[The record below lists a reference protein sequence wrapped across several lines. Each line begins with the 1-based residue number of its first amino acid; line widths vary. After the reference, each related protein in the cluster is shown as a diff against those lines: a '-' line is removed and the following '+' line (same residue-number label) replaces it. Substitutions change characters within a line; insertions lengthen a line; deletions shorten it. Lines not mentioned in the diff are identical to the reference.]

1 MKQQISIISKMVNER
16 KIGLVVVTN
25 HNYGS
30 ILQSFALQQAIRS
43 IGCSTEIVNYQEE
56 KKAKIKRLQN
66 FEYAISRV
74 KIIYKQIMMRLV
86 HPEQKRLLNE
96 RTYAFRD
103 FIDGN
108 FYFSKKC
115 VKMASLTELATT
127 YNVVMVGSDQVWHP
141 MNLRM
146 NFFTLNFVPDGVKK
160 GAYAP
165 SFGVSIIPDPYRK
178 PYAEY
183 INRIEYVSCRERAGV
198 KLIKELTGREVPM
211 VCDPTLL
218 LTAQDW
224 DKFLS
229 DKIKIKEKY
238 VFCYFIGNNPNQR
251 EVVKEYAK
259 VNGLKVVAL
268 LHIDEYIASDENYAD
283 YTPYNVGPAEFLYL
297 VKNAECVMTD
307 SFHASVFSLQFHR
320 NFYTFN
326 RFENGNGNSTTSR
339 IDSLLST
346 ANVMDRKVKNGASI
360 SDLPKTV
367 IDYKDIDERLKQF
380 RASSEAYLK
389 TIVG

>member
-1 MKQQISIISKMVNER
+1 MNKR
-16 KIGLVVVTN
+16 KFIGLVSVTN

-30 ILQSFALQQAIRS
+30 ILQTFALQTAVRN
-43 IGCSTEIVNYQEE
+43 IGCDTQVIKYTEGKY
-56 KKAKIKRLQN
+56 AKMGRFRN
-66 FEYAISRV
+66 SEYAISRL
-74 KIIYKQIMMRLV
+74 KMIYKKLV
-86 HPEQKRLLNE
+86 MNVLCPKQKHMLGE
-96 RTYAFRD
+96 RALAFRE
-103 FIDGN
+103 FIDKELS
-108 FYFSKKC
+108 FSKLYTSLSALG
-115 VKMASLTELATT
+115 VASKNYDAVLL
-127 YNVVMVGSDQVWHP
+127 GSDQVWHP

-160 GAYAP
+160 GTYAP
-165 SFGVSIIPDPYRK
+165 SFGVSSIPESYRK
-178 PYAEY
+178 PYTDY
-183 INRIEYVSCRERAGV
+183 INRIEYVSCREMAGV

-224 DKFLS
+224 DKCLS
-229 DKIKIKEKY
+229 NKVKIKEKY

-259 VNGLKVVAL
+259 LHGLKVVAL

-326 RFENGNGNSTTSR
+326 RFENGDGNSTTSR

-346 ANVMDRKVKNGASI
+346 ANVMDRKVKNGASV
-360 SDLPKTV
+360 SDLVNTV
-367 IDYKDIDERLKQF
+367 IDYKDVDERLKQF

-389 TIVG
+389 SIVG

>member
-1 MKQQISIISKMVNER
+1 MNNR
-16 KIGLVVVTN
+16 KFIGLVSVTN

-30 ILQSFALQQAIRS
+30 ILQTFALQTAVRNM
-43 IGCSTEIVNYQEE
+43 GCDTQIIKYSEGNS
-56 KKAKIKRLQN
+56 AKIWRFRN
-66 FEYAISRV
+66 SEYAINRL
-74 KIIYKQIMMRLV
+74 KMIYKQLAMRLLYPK
-86 HPEQKRLLNE
+86 HKHLLGE
-96 RTYAFRD
+96 RALAFRE
-103 FIDGN
+103 FIDKELS
-108 FYFSKKC
+108 FSK
-115 VKMASLTELATT
+115 VYTSLSALGVASKNYDAVLL
-127 YNVVMVGSDQVWHP
+127 GSDQVWHP
-141 MNLRM
+141 MNLLM
-146 NFFTLNFVPDGVKK
+146 NYFTLNFVPDGVKT

-165 SFGVSIIPDPYRK
+165 SFGVSSISESYRK
-178 PYAEY
+178 PYTDY
-183 INRIEYVSCRERAGV
+183 INRIEYVSCREMAGV

-224 DKFLS
+224 DKCLS
-229 DKIKIKEKY
+229 NKVKIKEKY

-259 VNGLKVVAL
+259 LHGLKVVAL

-297 VKNAECVMTD
+297 LKNAECVMTD

-339 IDSLLST
+339 IDSLLRT
-346 ANVMDRKVKNGASI
+346 ANVMDRKVKNGANV
-360 SDLPKTV
+360 SDLVNTT
-367 IDYKDIDERLKQF
+367 IDYKDVDERLKHF

>member
-96 RTYAFRD
+96 RTNAFRD

-127 YNVVMVGSDQVWHP
+127 YDVVLLGSDQVWHP
-141 MNLRM
+141 LNYLM
-146 NFFTLNFVPDGVKK
+146 NFFTLNFVPDEVKK

-165 SFGVSIIPDPYRK
+165 SFGVSCIPDAYK
-178 PYAEY
+178 KAYSDY
-183 INRIEYVSCRERAGV
+183 ISRIDHVSCREMAGV
-198 KLIKELTGREVPM
+198 KLIKELTGRDVPM

-218 LTAQDW
+218 LTAKDW
-224 DKFLS
+224 ESCLS
-229 DKIKIKEKY
+229 DRVKINEKY
-238 VFCYFIGNNPNQR
+238 VFCYFIGDNPNQR

-259 VNGLKVVAL
+259 EHGLKIVAL

-297 VKNAECVMTD
+297 VKNADCVMTD

-320 NFYTFN
+320 EFYTFN
-326 RFENGNGNSTTSR
+326 RFENGNGNSTSSR
-339 IDSLLST
+339 IDSLLGT
-346 ANVMDRKVKNGASI
+346 VNLMDRKVRNGAMLN
-360 SDLPKTV
+360 DLSTSE
-367 IDYKDIDERLKQF
+367 IDFDDVDERLKEF

-389 TIVG
+389 SIVG